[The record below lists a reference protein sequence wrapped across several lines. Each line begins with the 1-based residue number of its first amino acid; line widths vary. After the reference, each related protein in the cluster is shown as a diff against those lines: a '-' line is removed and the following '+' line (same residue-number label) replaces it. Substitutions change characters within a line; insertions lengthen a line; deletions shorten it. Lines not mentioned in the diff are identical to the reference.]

1 MTFKAGRRAAAWVL
15 AGAMGL
21 ALSSAVAAA
30 PVQIVALGDSLT
42 AGYGLDP
49 GQAFPEQLE
58 AALEARGFDVA
69 VTNAGVSGDTS
80 SDGLARVD
88 WSVPA
93 DAKIVIL
100 ELGANDA

>member
-1 MTFKAGRRAAAWVL
+1 MTIKAGRRAAAWIL

-58 AALEARGFDVA
+58 TALKGRGLDVS

-80 SDGLARVD
+80 SDGLARLD
-88 WSVPA
+88 WSVPP
-93 DAKIVIL
+93 DAKLVIV
-100 ELGANDA
+100 ELGAN